1 METSEI
7 KYLKEHQRKSW
18 AARSG
23 MHQQVIERNE
33 QQNERL
39 REAEEKS
46 RQAQENSKKGEKPG
60 TTIAATF
67 AKEFEE
73 RNKTR

>member
-23 MHQQVIERNE
+23 ISRQVIERNE

-46 RQAQENSKKGEKPG
+46 RQAQENSKKGKKPG
-60 TTIAATF
+60 TTITDIF
-67 AKEFEE
+67 VEKFEE
-73 RNKTR
+73 RDRTR

>member
-23 MHQQVIERNE
+23 ISRQTLERHE
-33 QQNERL
+33 KQNEEL
-39 REAEEKS
+39 IKKLDKKKAAIAKLTKKLLPSAKKAERDRIGKI
-46 RQAQENSKKGEKPG
+46 RGK
-60 TTIAATF
+60 
-67 AKEFEE
+67 
-73 RNKTR
+73 